1 MVTGSCCDKLHLLSI
16 HAILRSMD
24 ARPAGQHDDKTGH
37 SATDVDC
44 ENSLAGLARI
54 LDSFRRA
61 LEDNKDK
68 IEPLVRTAHRNFIFN
83 KAGWLLH
90 HTTPMHLIA
99 DTTSAEDIPP
109 LLDRYYRE
117 HWGDV
122 AVAFRRHLS
131 DLNLDD
137 EAHATFE
144 EALSAHGN
152 GLYRATVRVLLPEIE
167 RFARQHLMPTTRKS
181 LASLTEIRKAMGELG
196 WSEIQM
202 AANGPAFL
210 QFSAISHQVYEKTE
224 QQGRFDEIAKSQV
237 PNRHAALHGLIS
249 YSSHQSSLSAL
260 IMTEFM
266 FKVMS
271 YLRFQQP
278 DQVGGALCS
287 T

>member
-1 MVTGSCCDKLHLLSI
+1 
-16 HAILRSMD
+16 MD
-24 ARPAGQHDDKTGH
+24 ALPASEHDGKAGH
-37 SATDVDC
+37 FAAVVDH
-44 ENSLAGLARI
+44 ENPLAGLARI

-99 DTTSAEDIPP
+99 DTMSAEDLPP
-109 LLDRYYRE
+109 LLDKYYRE

-122 AVAFRRHLS
+122 AAAFRSHLS

-137 EAHATFE
+137 EAHATFD
-144 EALSAHGN
+144 EALSAHGA

-181 LASLTEIRKAMGELG
+181 FASLNEIRKATGELG
-196 WSEIQM
+196 WSEIQI

-210 QFSAISHQVYEKTE
+210 QFGAMSHHLYERIE
-224 QQGRFDEIAKSQV
+224 QQDRFDEIAKSHV

-249 YSSHQSSLSAL
+249 YNSHQSSLSAL
-260 IMTEFM
+260 IMAEFM
-266 FKVMS
+266 FKMMS
-271 YLRFQQP
+271 FLRSQQSAP
-278 DQVGGALCS
+278 ELHGDMSC
-287 T
+287 